1 MLVYPPCIDF
11 ALVFI
16 SCLRAGIVPVPVYPP
31 SICFYHYDHNRSI
44 WNQEECSTFFWDSI

>member
-16 SCLRAGIVPVPVYPP
+16 SCLRAGLVAVPVYPP
-31 SICFYHYDHNRSI
+31 SIFILFSMKNRAKMY
-44 WNQEECSTFFWDSI
+44 

>member
-31 SICFYHYDHNRSI
+31 SI
-44 WNQEECSTFFWDSI
+44 

>member
-16 SCLRAGIVPVPVYPP
+16 SCLRAGLVAVPVYPP
-31 SICFYHYDHNRSI
+31 SIFISFSI
-44 WNQEECSTFFWDSI
+44 